1 MSHNSSLLCD
11 STNIVILAMKVSFLA
26 LSLLLV
32 ALICSGQ
39 RDVGDRKKKVR
50 TNPQKIALEKWAM
63 GLTAKDY
70 NYSEWRVTF
79 HSKSTVD
86 FFNGYA
92 KKLSDLFKEQN
103 AKVNFAMIG
112 KSEILELC

>member
-1 MSHNSSLLCD
+1 M
-11 STNIVILAMKVSFLA
+11 LA
-26 LSLLLV
+26 LSVLLF

-39 RDVGDRKKKVR
+39 LGGGDRKKKVR

-63 GLTAKDY
+63 GLTEKDY
-70 NYSEWRVTF
+70 NYTEWRTTF

-92 KKLSDLFKEQN
+92 KKLSDLFKEHN
-103 AKVNFAMIG
+103 ARVNFAMIG
-112 KSEILELC
+112 KRS